1 MTPPSPLLTVPE
13 SCAYLRI
20 GRTTL
25 YRAVA
30 GRRLRVTKVEGR
42 TMLRVSE
49 LERYLD
55 RRTREAR

>member
-13 SCAYLRI
+13 AHAYLRVSQ
-20 GRTTL
+20 RTL
-25 YRAVA
+25 YRAIA